1 MKKDNTVCT
10 SKDSSSPSKD
20 PFLLVSPS
28 SSAKPPHDI
37 EVGDILNSIENKL
50 SGLESG
56 LTVIEV
62 LRGDFKALRQR
73 LKQSQARIETLTEEN
88 TTLQESV
95 STLSAQLTSVTAEN
109 KRMRETIQD
118 LRARSINDT
127 VRSSAIPEENNTKPV
142 RPLTVKCSG
151 TQSGSSKPGKKSMKM
166 QH

>member
-1 MKKDNTVCT
+1 M
-10 SKDSSSPSKD
+10 
-20 PFLLVSPS
+20 
-28 SSAKPPHDI
+28 
-37 EVGDILNSIENKL
+37 ENKL

-88 TTLQESV
+88 TTLQDSV

-118 LRARSINDT
+118 LRARSINDS
-127 VRSSAIPEENNTKPV
+127 VRSSAIPDETTGRTANNTEPV
-142 RPLTVKCSG
+142 RPLTVKCSE
-151 TQSGSSKPGKKSMKM
+151 TQSESSEPGKKSMKM
-166 QH
+166 QR